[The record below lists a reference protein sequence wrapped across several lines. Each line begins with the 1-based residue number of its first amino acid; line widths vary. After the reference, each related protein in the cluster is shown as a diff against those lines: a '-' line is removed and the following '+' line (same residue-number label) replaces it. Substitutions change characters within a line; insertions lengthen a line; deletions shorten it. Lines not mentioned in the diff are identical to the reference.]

1 MQPTDELPEQRRAGA
16 STGYV
21 PHPGIIVTDLG
32 DELVLF
38 DPTNGEM
45 YALQGPGRVA
55 WSALG
60 EGEASAVDAL
70 VTRFEVEREQA
81 AADVAA
87 LVRDLLQAGLIVER
101 PGGDARP

>member
-1 MQPTDELPEQRRAGA
+1 MQRTDDLPEQSRAGA

-21 PHPGIIVTDLG
+21 PHPGIIITDLG
-32 DELVLF
+32 DGLVLL

-45 YALQGPGRVA
+45 YSLQGPGRVA

-60 EGEASAVDAL
+60 EGEAAAVDAL
-70 VTRFEVEREQA
+70 VARFEVERERA

-87 LVRDLLQAGLIVER
+87 LLRDLLQAGLIVER